1 MHKNILTETLTD
13 LGLSENESAVYFS
26 ALSLGPTTILKVA
39 KSAEIKRTT
48 VYSVIESLQ
57 SKGLVRIELKGFK
70 KLYVAEGPEKLES
83 ILEQRK
89 AKLKQ
94 FMPELAALY
103 NLKGGESFLKY
114 HEGLEAVKNVYESL
128 IKDVRPHEDYLV
140 MANQDQWLSL
150 DPDYFRDF
158 LVRRA
163 KLPIKVRMM
172 FQDTELCRKWQAER
186 HVLNTKIRML
196 PESTKLT
203 TNLVV
208 TPQRV
213 LIHQLIPPVF
223 GIVIENRSII
233 RMHQEMYDIIWKSL
247 SE

>member
-172 FQDTELCRKWQAER
+172 FQDTELGRKWQAER

>member
-1 MHKNILTETLTD
+1 MLKNVLTETLND
-13 LGLSENESAVYFS
+13 LGLTENESSVYFS
-26 ALSLGPTTILKVA
+26 ALSLGPTTILKIA

-48 VYSVIESLQ
+48 VYSVMESLQ
-57 SKGLVRIELKGFK
+57 KKGLVSIEFRGFK
-70 KLYVAEGPEKLES
+70 KFYVAENPEKLDS

-89 AKLKQ
+89 VRLQQ
-94 FMPELAALY
+94 FLPEFAALY

-114 HEGLEAVKNVYESL
+114 YEGIEAVKNVYESL
-128 IKDVRPHEDYLV
+128 IRDVRPHEDYLV

-150 DPDYFRDF
+150 DREYFKNF
-158 LVRRA
+158 LARRA

-172 FQDTELCRKWQAER
+172 FQDTELGRKWKAER
-186 HVLNTKIRML
+186 HILNTKIKTL
-196 PESTKLT
+196 PPSTKIS

-213 LIHQLIPPVF
+213 LIHQLVPPIF

-233 RMHQEMYDIIWKSL
+233 RMHQEMFEIIWNSL
-247 SE
+247 EE

>member
-48 VYSVIESLQ
+48 VYSVIESLH
-57 SKGLVRIELKGFK
+57 SKGLMRIELKGFK

-94 FMPELAALY
+94 FMPEFAALY

-128 IKDVRPHEDYLV
+128 IKDVRPHEDYRV

-158 LVRRA
+158 LARRA

-172 FQDTELCRKWQAER
+172 FQDTELGRKWQAER
-186 HVLNTKIRML
+186 HVLNTKIKIL

-213 LIHQLIPPVF
+213 LIHQLVPPIF

-247 SE
+247 PE